1 MINVSMKVLELS
13 SGTFVTNI
21 KQEGLKDII
30 GKNLLTKVLTRK
42 NAPPPG
48 SNVFQPR
55 GIIFELVQ
63 DIKGL
68 NLLTKFYE
76 DRTVNVASRV
86 KNSPPLGS
94 HVFQANKTIF
104 ELIQDIKTNHLTKF
118 YEDWT
123 INVASIE
130 S

>member
-1 MINVSMKVLELS
+1 MADNHPFIDRNVAL
-13 SGTFVTNI
+13 
-21 KQEGLKDII
+21 KQNHQYYYQWSKFAHLRGEKCP
-30 GKNLLTKVLTRK
+30 
-42 NAPPPG
+42 APG

-86 KNSPPLGS
+86 HITKNAPSLGS
-94 HVFQANKTIF
+94 HVFQAKKYIF
-104 ELIQDIKTNHLTKF
+104 ELIQDIIETNLF
-118 YEDWT
+118 
-123 INVASIE
+123 
-130 S
+130 